1 MEVQMSDSTPSPGL
15 PARASLDQ
23 LRKQAKEL
31 RESGAFPTL
40 AAAQL
45 ALARRYGFAS
55 WPKLKLATELATL
68 RRLIDEGD
76 VAGVRR
82 LLAESPRLA
91 TATFP
96 EGDTP
101 LHAAAE
107 QNGVEIVE
115 VLVRAGAPFT
125 TAYGE
130 SAHSALSWALTVE
143 AFDAAR
149 KLVELGDE
157 PDLFCA
163 AGLGLMDRVRG
174 FWPNGK
180 LRHHPSKTGSSR
192 TAESGEP
199 LPRPPAD
206 DRDQISDALYIACRV
221 GQLESARWLLDH
233 GADPNFRGYCG
244 ANCLAWAEF
253 AGNAELC
260 ALLRERGASDE
271 LLDYRYRA
279 TPRVFPLMV
288 FAGWGFPR
296 RLGERLLANRS
307 LANARGGR
315 GTLLH
320 AAAEE
325 GKEQC
330 VKVLLYFGADRSATD
345 ADGRSPVEVAVAS
358 GHAEVAELL
367 RGA

>member
-1 MEVQMSDSTPSPGL
+1 MSDSVPSPGL
-15 PARASLDQ
+15 PTRASLDQ

-31 RESGAFPTL
+31 RESGGFATL
-40 AAAQL
+40 SEAQL

-55 WPKLKLATELATL
+55 WPKLKLATELAAL

-76 VAGVRR
+76 AAGVRR
-82 LLAESPRLA
+82 LLSESPRLA
-91 TATFP
+91 KATFA

-107 QNGVEIVE
+107 QNRAEIVE

-125 TAYGE
+125 TAYAE

-163 AGLGLMDRVRG
+163 AGLGLMNRVRG

-180 LRHHPSKTGSSR
+180 LRHYPSKTGSSR
-192 TAESGEP
+192 TTESGEP
-199 LPRPPAD
+199 LPRPPVD
-206 DRDQISDALYIACRV
+206 DRDQVSDALYIACRL
-221 GQLESARWLLDH
+221 GQLEPARWLLDH

-244 ANCLAWAEF
+244 ASCLAWAEF
-253 AGNAELC
+253 SGNAELC

-271 LLDYRYRA
+271 LLDYQYRA
-279 TPRVFPLMV
+279 PPRVFPLMV

-296 RLGERLLANRS
+296 RLAQRLVVDPS
-307 LANARGGR
+307 LVNARGGR

-320 AAAEE
+320 ATAEA
-325 GKEQC
+325 GKEDC
-330 VKVLLYFGADRSATD
+330 TKILLHFGADRSARD
-345 ADGRSPVEVAVAS
+345 AEGRTP
-358 GHAEVAELL
+358 AELAAAHGHRELAEQL
-367 RGA
+367 RE

>member
-1 MEVQMSDSTPSPGL
+1 MSDSTPSPGL

-31 RESGAFPTL
+31 RDSGDCPTL
-40 AAAQL
+40 SAAQL
-45 ALARRYGFAS
+45 ALARRYGFPS

-76 VAGVRR
+76 AAGVRR
-82 LLAESPRLA
+82 LLAEAPRLA
-91 TATFP
+91 KATFA

-107 QNGVEIVE
+107 QNRAEIVE

-192 TAESGEP
+192 TTESGQP
-199 LPRPPAD
+199 LPRPPAG
-206 DRDQISDALYIACRV
+206 DRDQVSDALYIACRL
-221 GQLESARWLLDH
+221 GQLEASRWLLDH

-244 ANCLAWAEF
+244 ASCLAWAEF
-253 AGNAELC
+253 SRNGELC
-260 ALLRERGASDE
+260 TLLRSHGASDE
-271 LLDYRYRA
+271 SLDYEFRS

-288 FAGWGFPR
+288 FANWGFAR
-296 RLGERLLANRS
+296 RLAARLLADPS
-307 LANARGGR
+307 IVNARGGR

-320 AAAEE
+320 VAAEG
-325 GKEQC
+325 GKENC
-330 VKVLLYFGADRSATD
+330 VRVLLHFGADRGARD
-345 ADGRSPVEVAVAS
+345 AEGRTAGEVAAAGGHQEVGALLHAS
-358 GHAEVAELL
+358 
-367 RGA
+367 